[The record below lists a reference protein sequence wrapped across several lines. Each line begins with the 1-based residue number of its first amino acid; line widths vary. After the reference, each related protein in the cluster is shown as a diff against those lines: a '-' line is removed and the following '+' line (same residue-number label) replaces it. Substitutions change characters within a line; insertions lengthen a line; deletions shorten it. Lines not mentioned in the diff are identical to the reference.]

1 MEQQKPEQ
9 WVYIDGEFYPR
20 ADAKISVFDHGL
32 LYGDGVF
39 EGIRAYEGRIFR
51 LEQHLT
57 RLYDSARYL
66 HLTIPISREEM
77 AEACRE
83 SCRRNGLRDAYL
95 RLVVTRGKGDL
106 GLSPYN
112 CPRASVI
119 CIADRIRLYPAE
131 HYRDGLTLMTAST
144 RRTNAETL
152 NPRIKSLNYL
162 NNILARIEGM
172 LAGGQE
178 ALMINQEGFVVEA
191 TSDNIFLV
199 REGGLVTPPIWI
211 GALRGITRDATIEIA
226 RREGIAVREEPF
238 TRYDIFAASECFLTG
253 TAAEIIPV
261 KKLDGRPIGDGRP
274 GPLTRRLSELYR
286 DLVNSEGDPV

>member
-1 MEQQKPEQ
+1 
-9 WVYIDGEFYPR
+9 
-20 ADAKISVFDHGL
+20 
-32 LYGDGVF
+32 
-39 EGIRAYEGRIFR
+39 
-51 LEQHLT
+51 
-57 RLYDSARYL
+57 
-66 HLTIPISREEM
+66 
-77 AEACRE
+77 
-83 SCRRNGLRDAYL
+83 
-95 RLVVTRGKGDL
+95 
-106 GLSPYN
+106 
-112 CPRASVI
+112 
-119 CIADRIRLYPAE
+119 
-131 HYRDGLTLMTAST
+131 
-144 RRTNAETL
+144 
-152 NPRIKSLNYL
+152 
-162 NNILARIEGM
+162 M

-211 GALRGITRDATIEIA
+211 GALRGITRDATIELA

-238 TRYDIFAASECFLTG
+238 TRYDIFAARECFLTG